1 MFKRRVVITG
11 LGALAPNGNS
21 VVNFWSG
28 LLAGKSGIQ
37 RVSYFDAE
45 DFSVKIAGELSD
57 FNAEDYFDRKE
68 LRKLD
73 PFSIYGLVTAAEAIA
88 HSGLDVNTIDRD
100 RAGVIIGSGVGGIQ
114 TLEDQHMVMQN
125 KGPRRVSP
133 FFVPKMIANIAAG
146 QIAIKFGLRGPN
158 FTVVSACSSG
168 SDAIGQAFRKIQY
181 DETDV
186 MITGGTEASVTPLTI
201 AGFGNMKALSSS
213 HNDEPKKASRPFDK
227 DRDGFVLG
235 EGAGMIVLESLDHAQ
250 ERGANILAE
259 LSGYGATDDAFHIT
273 QPAEGGAGAVKAIT
287 LALEDAGAQPEE
299 INYINAH
306 GTSTH
311 FNDKS
316 ESEAIRTVFG
326 AYADVLK
333 VSSTKSMTGHLLG
346 ASGAIAAVACVKA
359 IQDNKVPP
367 TINYT
372 TPDPECDLDYVPN
385 TAQDLECNAVMINA
399 FGFGGHNAVLVIRAW
414 SA

>member
-1 MFKRRVVITG
+1 MSKRRVVITG

-73 PFSIYGLVTAAEAIA
+73 PFSIYGLVTAAEAIT

-125 KGPRRVSP
+125 KGSRRVSP

-168 SDAIGQAFRKIQY
+168 SDAIGQACRKIQY

-213 HNDEPKKASRPFDK
+213 HNDAPEKASRPFDK

-250 ERGANILAE
+250 ARGANILAE

-287 LALEDAGAQPEE
+287 LALEDARAQPEE

-316 ESEAIRTVFG
+316 ESAAIRTVFG

-372 TPDPECDLDYVPN
+372 TPDPECDLNYTAN
-385 TAQDLECNAVMINA
+385 TAINREVNTVMSNS
-399 FGFGGHNAVLVIRAW
+399 FGFGGHNAVLIFKSYIA
-414 SA
+414 